1 MDYIEITQELA
12 WHIQQK
18 LPYCGRFARANSAN
32 SNRYVQV
39 RTSFDVRLD
48 PKAYVHFELRRGHI
62 ELHFEGG
69 YDKQYSGLIRYLK
82 DKTQKEK
89 DAGIIEW
96 FNWSS
101 DEEDGCRLSSLCVT
115 EEDVF
120 NGFDS
125 MQKLFN
131 IHISAYLHPYE
142 VIDIEEFEIPEV
154 ECNLVPTDEDVNLYE
169 LDLLNL
175 LNLSLKI
182 PDYQRIYCWNE
193 KNVLRLL
200 DDIFNAFDEYRLGT
214 LILQRNEANFDI
226 IDGQQRLVTLSLLL
240 SEMGAK
246 GIRLLEERIDDTQA
260 VGYIKYNRYLIKQY
274 LKRNKLFVT
283 PLKAKELLKNLTFFV
298 LVLNKDTIDL
308 AYTFFSNE
316 NSKGEAL
323 TDFDLLKA
331 HHLRYIDVEAQ
342 TKNLARR
349 WNQMLLESGDDE
361 QEKPHLRTLDI
372 YLFRLRKWM
381 RKKTWYEKEKY
392 RVKNEYEAA
401 PTIEE
406 IPPYGERFDF
416 YEPIQGGSHFFGY
429 VDHFVAKYKCFA
441 KIELVES
448 LHKDLAGE
456 THWFYRDAIEALLF
470 AYYLK
475 FGELYL
481 NEAFTLIATRIA
493 FFRLQYSRADFQKIL
508 ERTGDT
514 EIVLMIDQAS
524 SPTFFLQELQN
535 ANKKLSF
542 DQSRNG
548 VRGRFCHALRSI
560 FEKYPSSIKSINAQ
574 MI

>member
-1 MDYIEITQELA
+1 MDYIEITQNLA

-18 LPYCGRFARANSAN
+18 LPYCGRNARANSPN
-32 SNRYVQV
+32 PNRYIQI
-39 RTSFDVRLD
+39 RTSFDYKLD
-48 PKAYVHFELRRGHI
+48 PNAYVHYELRQGHI

-69 YDKQYSGLIRYLK
+69 YDKRYSGLIKYLK
-82 DKTQKEK
+82 DKTQKESE
-89 DAGIIEW
+89 AIEW

-101 DEEDGCRLSSLCVT
+101 EDSDGCRLMSICAT
-115 EEDVF
+115 EDDVF
-120 NGFDS
+120 AGFET

-131 IHISAYLHPYE
+131 LHISAYLHPYE
-142 VIDIEEFEIPEV
+142 VIDIEEFDIPKV
-154 ECNLVPTDEDVNLYE
+154 ECRLEQTDEDVNLYE
-169 LDLLNL
+169 VDLLSL
-175 LNLSLKI
+175 LNLSLRI
-182 PDYQRIYCWNE
+182 PDYQRIYSWNE
-193 KNVLRLL
+193 KNVIRLL
-200 DDIFNAFDEYRLGT
+200 DDIFNALEEYRLGT
-214 LILQRNEANFDI
+214 LILQRKGEDFDI

-246 GIRLLEERIDDTQA
+246 GIRLLEEKMDDTMA
-260 VGYIKYNRYLIKQY
+260 VGYIKYNRHLIKQY
-274 LKRNKLFVT
+274 LKKNKLFVT
-283 PLKAKELLKNLTFFV
+283 PHKADELLKNLTFFV

-331 HHLRYIDVEAQ
+331 HHLRYIDVESQ

-361 QEKPHLRTLDI
+361 QEKPHLRTLDLYI
-372 YLFRLRKWM
+372 FRLRKWM
-381 RKKTWYEKEKY
+381 RKTTWYEKEKY

-406 IPPYGERFDF
+406 IPPYGEKFDF
-416 YEPIQGGSHFFGY
+416 YEPIQGGPHFFGY
-429 VDHFVAKYKCFA
+429 VDNFVAKYKRFI
-441 KIELVES
+441 KIELIQS
-448 LHKDLAGE
+448 LHKGLSGE
-456 THWFYRDAIEALLF
+456 THWFYRDVMEALMF

-475 FGELYL
+475 FGEIYF
-481 NEAFTLIATRIA
+481 NEAFTLISTRIA
-493 FFRLQYSRADFQKIL
+493 HLRLQYSRADFQKIL
-508 ERTGDT
+508 ERTGET

-524 SPTFFLQELQN
+524 SPTFFLQELLN

-542 DQSRNG
+542 DQSRSG
-548 VRGRFCHALRSI
+548 VRGRFCEALRKI
-560 FEKYPSSIKSINAQ
+560 YEKYPSSIRSINAQ